1 MFWDAWALLILFT
14 LYIID
19 WEPASGTT
27 YRETHH
33 AYREQARMG
42 SRHAL
47 ERPLH
52 PGYPTK
58 LVQPLPQFCILHR
71 VQFIPLLIRS
81 SNSESPT
88 KARLKAYLHLYL
100 AKMSVRGKYCACITL
115 SRGWCGLSR
124 CNGTLKQ
131 FSDTKLCSHQ
141 SVKHPLTYHMKGVI
155 TIANH
160 SK

>member
-1 MFWDAWALLILFT
+1 VFWDAWALLILLT

-52 PGYPTK
+52 SGYPTK
-58 LVQPLPQFCILHR
+58 FVQPLPQFYILHC
-71 VQFIPLLIRS
+71 VQFNLLLIRS

-88 KARLKAYLHLYL
+88 KARLEADLHLDL
-100 AKMSVRGKYCACITL
+100 AKMSIRGKFCACITL
-115 SRGWCGLSR
+115 SKGWCGLSH
-124 CNGTLKQ
+124 CNGSLKQ

-141 SVKHPLTYHMKGVI
+141 SVKHPLTYQMKDVI

-160 SK
+160 CK